1 MKNSENVPYLEITG
15 MVLVHCN
22 NVTKVMN
29 KIHEFDIYL
38 FLINRLVN

>member
-1 MKNSENVPYLEITG
+1 MKNSENVPYLEINE
-15 MVLVHCN
+15 MVLVHCI

-29 KIHEFDIYL
+29 KIHEFGIYL